1 MPQEEGLI
9 GRSEG
14 KPSFRNEL
22 SNWVKWGA
30 GWIPAPSYSQNQTG
44 FYDLRKDSTAMRLDK
59 FLVEMGIG
67 SRSQVKQY
75 VRKGTVSVNGI
86 TANTADIKIDED
98 NDTIAYNNKILT
110 YSRYRYF
117 LLNKPAGCV
126 SATKD
131 NVHQTVLD
139 LLKGEN
145 TKDLFP
151 VGRLDIDTEGLL
163 LITNDG
169 QLSHHLLSP
178 AHHIPKTYYAEIDG
192 YVTSSIAD
200 QFAQG
205 IDIGDDTPTLPATLK
220 ILSNDEHNCC
230 SQIELTI
237 TEGRFHQVKRMFQA
251 VGMTVTFLR
260 RISMG
265 SLHIGSDI
273 PVGTYRELTDDEI
286 AALKD
291 TK

>member
-1 MPQEEGLI
+1 
-9 GRSEG
+9 
-14 KPSFRNEL
+14 
-22 SNWVKWGA
+22 
-30 GWIPAPSYSQNQTG
+30 
-44 FYDLRKDSTAMRLDK
+44 MRLDK

-86 TANTADIKIDED
+86 TAKTADIKIDED

-205 IDIGDDTPTLPATLK
+205 VDIGDDTLTLPATLK

-273 PVGTYRELTDDEI
+273 PVGTYRKLTDDEI
-286 AALKD
+286 SALKD